1 MYKLK
6 RITRQ
11 DIDNFLSAD
20 TLAIAGASRNEKS
33 FSASLINHLRLKGYN
48 VMSVNP
54 NFEETNLAKSEFKS
68 IADLPKEANNIVVL
82 TSPSRTASVVRQ
94 AIEKG
99 VKNIWIQ
106 QKSETPEAILL
117 CDEAGINLISH
128 HCIFMFSQAQGVHK
142 FHYNIMRFFGKLPV

>member
-68 IADLPKEANNIVVL
+68 IADLPKVV
-82 TSPSRTASVVRQ
+82 
-94 AIEKG
+94 
-99 VKNIWIQ
+99 
-106 QKSETPEAILL
+106 
-117 CDEAGINLISH
+117 
-128 HCIFMFSQAQGVHK
+128 
-142 FHYNIMRFFGKLPV
+142 